1 MKRQRLASP
10 YKAYALDADGKR
22 TPIRA
27 HGIVVELRPGIE
39 VQIDFAQHP
48 NFAGQLCMLTPPPH
62 EMERTQAKG
71 ILDDFAVGFGGANV
85 LHVWV
90 ERRVTDRVPPWE
102 KPQSKKP
109 RRGTP

>member
-1 MKRQRLASP
+1 MRRQRISPP
-10 YKAYALDADGKR
+10 YKAYALDAEGKR
-22 TPIRA
+22 RPLRA

-39 VQIDFAQHP
+39 VEIDFAPHLG
-48 NFAGQLCMLTPPPH
+48 FAGQLCMLTPPPR

-90 ERRVTDRVPPWE
+90 ERRITDHAPPWKE
-102 KPQSKKP
+102 RPSKKP
-109 RRGTP
+109 RRQTR

>member
-1 MKRQRLASP
+1 MKRQRIAAP

-22 TPIRA
+22 RPLRA

-39 VQIDFAQHP
+39 VEIDFAPHP
-48 NFAGQLCMLTPPPH
+48 NFEGQLCMLTPPPP

-71 ILDDFAVGFGGANV
+71 ILDDFAVGFGGGNV

-90 ERRVTDRVPPWE
+90 QRRVTDQVPPWKE
-102 KPQSKKP
+102 RRRKKP
-109 RRGTP
+109 HRGT